1 MIALL
6 YFIAVFFVLLML
18 RNRSIALVLIGIQIV
33 SLMGTFFLGR
43 EYSFD
48 TFFKIFNLTITLVLL
63 SMIIIPW
70 MKVVNVKE
78 IYSFNE
84 LKLKRL
90 TRFLIGLSIMPFITF
105 LVVSYF
111 VIFLVKDINT
121 FKYAEG
127 VSTDFYYGLPL
138 NIKLLIFSN
147 YLYNFSYFLI
157 PLHFYY
163 LAKKNYWLSFFC
175 FLFSLNIILY
185 GLTYFSRSVYI
196 QYGSIYGSVLF
207 ILFGTLEHKVKNFI
221 KFVSIIVV
229 SVFMSYFIYISN
241 ERFVA
246 DTSYDDL
253 IPTNAIV
260 QDQVNYSYLDYG
272 SQWYFNNFVVLEKY
286 DFKGF
291 NGQISLQPVLS
302 ILGQYGLINYDPAQ
316 YTKLR
321 IQLWPDHYWTFNGFV
336 AYSIYDYGYFL
347 SLIFCLF
354 YFFLVRFNS
363 PIKNTISIVNL
374 FVIVLLIQLPL
385 MAVFYSNVGTVLL
398 PLLFLAPIYLYLKI
412 TFKSYK

>member
-6 YFIAVFFVLLML
+6 YFIVVFFVLLML
-18 RNRSIALVLIGIQIV
+18 RNRSIALILIGIQIV
-33 SLMGTFFLGR
+33 SLMGTFFLGI
-43 EYSFD
+43 EYPFD

-84 LKLKRL
+84 VKLKRL
-90 TRFLIGLSIMPFITF
+90 THFLIGLSIMPFIVF

-111 VIFLVKDINT
+111 VLFLVEDINN

-127 VSTDFYYGLPL
+127 VSTDFYYGLPI

-147 YLYNFSYFLI
+147 YLYNLSYFLI

-185 GLTYFSRSVYI
+185 GVTYFSRSVYVH
-196 QYGSIYGSVLF
+196 YCFIYGAFLI
-207 ILFGTLEHKVKNFI
+207 ILFSTLKYRTRLII
-221 KFVSIIVV
+221 KFLSI
-229 SVFMSYFIYISN
+229 MSISIFITYFIYISE
-241 ERFVA
+241 ERFK
-246 DTSYDDL
+246 TNSSYNNV

-260 QDQVNYSYLDYG
+260 QDPVNYSYLDYS
-272 SQWYFNNFVVLEKY
+272 SQWYFNNLIVLENY
-286 DFKGF
+286 NFKGF

-302 ILGQYGLINYDPAQ
+302 ILGQYGLINYDIAE

-321 IQLWPDHYWTFNGFV
+321 IQLWPNQYWTFNGFV

-347 SLIFCLF
+347 SFLFCICYF
-354 YFFLVRFNS
+354 YFVRFNS
-363 PIKNTISIVNL
+363 PINNSISIINL
-374 FVIVLLIQLPL
+374 FVLVLLIQLPL
-385 MAVFYSNVGTVLL
+385 MSIFYSNVGAIIL
-398 PLLFLAPIYLYLKI
+398 PLIFLVPIYLYLKI
-412 TFKSYK
+412 KLRT